1 MLRKSPDMEAVLEAM
16 LDALRPSL
24 RELVRQEVWAAVEER
39 YPPWLTVAQ
48 AAERIGI
55 GSSAVRE
62 RIRKGVLPGQEW
74 EGRWYVR
81 ATDID
86 VAIQSGSAATVTTH
100 HTYGPS
106 AVAPAPALTTRRNP

>member
-1 MLRKSPDMEAVLEAM
+1 MEAVLEAM

-24 RELVRQEVWAAVEER
+24 RELVREEIRAAVEER

-55 GSSAVRE
+55 GRSAVRE
-62 RIRKGVLPGQEW
+62 RIRQGVIPGHKW

-81 ATDID
+81 AVDID
-86 VAIQSGSAATVTTH
+86 AAIEGSSAATVARHFTN
-100 HTYGPS
+100 GPS
-106 AVAPAPALTTRRNP
+106 AVAAAPAPTTRKEP